1 MGGFS
6 FFLAL
11 NEARVR
17 ARLLVT
23 TQLWDEAGK
32 RPLTGKGDFEITP
45 CGGSASFQRR
55 QAEVEDRPRR

>member
-45 CGGSASFQRR
+45 CGGSA
-55 QAEVEDRPRR
+55 

>member
-17 ARLLVT
+17 ASLRVI
-23 TQLWDEAGK
+23 TQLWYEAGK

-45 CGGSASFQRR
+45 CGGSA
-55 QAEVEDRPRR
+55 